1 MDGKGDSVATNAVL
15 LEIAAERARQ
25 DEQWG
30 EQNHDDFVWGAILGE
45 EIGEINRAMLEDRF
59 GDGGNLRE
67 ELVQAAAV
75 IAAWIECIDR
85 NRRDARAMS

>member
-1 MDGKGDSVATNAVL
+1 MATDAVL
-15 LEIAAERARQ
+15 MEIASERARQ
-25 DEQWG
+25 DARWG

-45 EIGEINRAMLEDRF
+45 EIGEAYRAILEDRF

-85 NRRDARAMS
+85 RATRASG

>member
-1 MDGKGDSVATNAVL
+1 MTMISVFR
-15 LEIAAERARQ
+15 EIASERARQ
-25 DEQWG
+25 NELWG

-45 EIGEINRAMLEDRF
+45 EIGEAHRAALEDRF

-85 NRRDARAMS
+85 RATATSGSGD